1 MPSVI
6 LPGRTPAPHDA
17 LFSLPRSERKHIL
30 AIEARRRKSGQWP
43 AWERIEV
50 RPGDLPG
57 SGWLR
62 AVRVIH
68 RNWVFSVL
76 ERPVVGATHLAITSL
91 SGVRPTWWEAQ
102 RIKNE
107 IAGEAAT
114 AVEVYPPASE
124 VVDEADMYH
133 LWILP
138 DPLPFSLCER
148 AP

>member
-1 MPSVI
+1 
-6 LPGRTPAPHDA
+6 
-17 LFSLPRSERKHIL
+17 
-30 AIEARRRKSGQWP
+30 
-43 AWERIEV
+43 
-50 RPGDLPG
+50 
-57 SGWLR
+57 
-62 AVRVIH
+62 
-68 RNWVFSVL
+68 VFSVL